1 MRFLSRFSRSGRW
14 KELAN
19 QNPPLRWTISPFMHH
34 HAPTAPSRSG
44 ASVAL
49 CRLIL
54 VLLHLSMVATAQA
67 AQQTLAIPQKI
78 SQPYLSAMG
87 SPGLRFKAASANTP
101 LTRRPAA
108 GGPPVA
114 ATTPENA
121 EVALANNQAAA
132 STPPFPPSETPVDF
146 VPPEPA
152 GQRPGHAPTS
162 KVKPILPD
170 DTPRPVQSQD
180 FLPLFRFP
188 GNGYSEPD
196 VLLPGSGPMAPT
208 PYTMP
213 QSSATYRQE

>member
-1 MRFLSRFSRSGRW
+1 M
-14 KELAN
+14 
-19 QNPPLRWTISPFMHH
+19 
-34 HAPTAPSRSG
+34 
-44 ASVAL
+44 

-54 VLLHLSMVATAQA
+54 ALLHLAMVATAQA

-78 SQPYLSAMG
+78 SQPYLTAAG
-87 SPGLRFKAASANTP
+87 SPALRFRAALPNTP

-114 ATTPENA
+114 ASTPEDA
-121 EVALANNQAAA
+121 EVALANNHAAA
-132 STPPFPPSETPVDF
+132 STPPFPDSESRPVSTPHEASQST
-146 VPPEPA
+146 PEQA
-152 GQRPGHAPTS
+152 PGH
-162 KVKPILPD
+162 KVRPILPD

-188 GNGYSEPD
+188 GNGNAEPD
-196 VLLPGSGPMAPT
+196 VILPGNVPVAPT

>member
-1 MRFLSRFSRSGRW
+1 M
-14 KELAN
+14 
-19 QNPPLRWTISPFMHH
+19 
-34 HAPTAPSRSG
+34 
-44 ASVAL
+44 

-54 VLLHLSMVATAQA
+54 ALLHLAMVATAQA

-78 SQPYLSAMG
+78 SQPYLTAMN
-87 SPGLRFKAASANTP
+87 SPALRFRAALPNTP

-114 ATTPENA
+114 ASTPETA
-121 EVALANNQAAA
+121 DVALANDQAAA
-132 STPPFPPSETPVDF
+132 STPPFPSSEFPSESIPHETPQST
-146 VPPEPA
+146 PE
-152 GQRPGHAPTS
+152 QAPERR
-162 KVKPILPD
+162 VRPILPD

-188 GNGYSEPD
+188 GNGYGDPD
-196 VLLPGSGPMAPT
+196 VILPGNVPVAPT

>member
-1 MRFLSRFSRSGRW
+1 MRFLSRYAKAGRCE
-14 KELAN
+14 KLAN

-34 HAPTAPSRSG
+34 RAPTAPSRRG
-44 ASVAL
+44 ASAAM

-54 VLLHLSMVATAQA
+54 ALLHLAMVATAQA

-78 SQPYLSAMG
+78 SQPYLTATG
-87 SPGLRFKAASANTP
+87 SPALRFRAALPNTP

-114 ATTPENA
+114 ASTPENA
-121 EVALANNQAAA
+121 EVALANDQAAS
-132 STPPFPPSETPVDF
+132 STPPIPQSELPPDAI
-146 VPPEPA
+146 PPEASQSTPE
-152 GQRPGHAPTS
+152 QTPGH
-162 KVKPILPD
+162 KVRPILPD

-188 GNGYSEPD
+188 GNGHSEPD
-196 VLLPGSGPMAPT
+196 VILPGNVPVAPT